1 MLTILQNNSVL
12 KMSSRELSSLT
23 DKRHDHVLR
32 DIRTMFSK
40 LNLAPT
46 FGEVSNG
53 PQDKEFYL
61 DQFESM
67 CLVSGYD
74 TQLRMKIIKRWHE
87 LENKTSHILPQSFA
101 EALQLAATQAAELE
115 AARPAVAFVE
125 KYVESTGNMGF
136 REVCKLLKVKE
147 PEFRR
152 FLKDYSIMYQLAGQW
167 TAYAEHINAGRFYVT
182 TGTADNDR
190 SFTSAKFTPKGVQWV
205 AKLWS
210 MK

>member
-1 MLTILQNNSVL
+1 
-12 KMSSRELSSLT
+12 MSSRELSSLT

-74 TQLRMKIIKRWHE
+74 AQLRMKIIKRWHE

-136 REVCKLLKVKE
+136 RQVAKLLRIKE
-147 PEFRR
+147 NDFRA
-152 FLKDYSIMYQLAGQW
+152 FLQDNKIMYKLGGEW
-167 TAYAEHINAGRFYVT
+167 TPYAPHIDAGRFYVS
-182 TGTADNDR
+182 TGTSDTNHA
-190 SFTSAKFTPKGVQWV
+190 FIAAKFTPKGVEWISQ
-205 AKLWS
+205 LWS
-210 MK
+210 AQ